1 MIFLFEN
8 SQVDVSRCELRREG
22 EVIPVEP
29 QVFDLL
35 VYFIKHRERVVTKD
49 ELYES
54 IWKGRF
60 VSETTLTS
68 RINAVRK
75 AVGDTGEQQRIIRTI
90 PRKGFRFVSELH
102 SEYPQSKG
110 SAALVAASADV
121 MPSLPLPDKPSIA
134 VLPFQNI
141 SSDPEQEYFA
151 DGVVEAITAALSRI
165 KDFFVIARNSA
176 FVFKGRTATVQDIGR
191 ELGVAYVL
199 EGSVQRLGSRLRV
212 TVQLVE
218 TARGS
223 HLWAEKYDGTIQDL
237 FDFQD
242 QITERIAGALQPSI
256 RIAEIERVRRKRPHE
271 LGAYDY
277 TMRAMRHVW
286 LLEEAEAT
294 RGLAL
299 LDQAL
304 AIDNEYS
311 LALALSAWC
320 WAQRSVYNW
329 VDDSAAARAQALRLA
344 DKAACYS
351 PDEPLILAV
360 LGTVHTLVRQFG
372 VARVMLERAVAL
384 DPNAAWAHS
393 RLGWLDVYSDRPDPA
408 RKSFEKALRL
418 SPLDPMNFNH
428 YVGLGSARQVAEDY
442 SEAADLFLRALQE
455 RPNALWIHR
464 NLAPA
469 LYAAGRLEEAFASR
483 DILLASYPHL
493 TIRQF
498 NEVMVFSQPALD
510 RMSAHLRA
518 LGVPE

>member
-1 MIFLFEN
+1 MIFVFEN
-8 SQVDVSRCELRREG
+8 TEVDVTRCELKRDG
-22 EVIPVEP
+22 SIVSVEP

-35 VYFIKHRERVVTKD
+35 VYLINHRDRVVTKD
-49 ELYES
+49 ELYDS
-54 IWKGRF
+54 IWKGRI

-75 AVGDTGEQQRIIRTI
+75 AVGDSGEHQRIIRTI
-90 PRKGFRFVSELH
+90 PRKGFRFVIELC
-102 SEYPQSKG
+102 SP
-110 SAALVAASADV
+110 SAELTSLATSSARV
-121 MPSLPLPDKPSIA
+121 MQDTSGLALPDKPSIA
-134 VLPFQNI
+134 VLPFQNM
-141 SSDPEQEYFA
+141 SGDPEQEYFA

-165 KDFFVIARNSA
+165 RDFFVIARNSA
-176 FVFKGRTATVQDIGR
+176 FVFKGRAATVQDIGR
-191 ELGVAYVL
+191 ELGVAYAL
-199 EGSVQRLGSRLRV
+199 EGSVQRIGDRLRV

-223 HLWAEKYDGTIQDL
+223 HLWAEKYDGTIEDL

-242 QITERIAGALQPSI
+242 QITERVAGALQPSI

-286 LLEEAEAT
+286 LLEEAEAKL
-294 RGLAL
+294 GLAL
-299 LDQAL
+299 LEQAL
-304 AIDNEYS
+304 AIDPEYP

-320 WAQRSVYNW
+320 WAQHSVYNW
-329 VDDSAAARAQALRLA
+329 VDTAAAARAQALSLA
-344 DKAACYS
+344 DRAACYS

-372 VARVMLERAVAL
+372 VARVMLERAITL

-408 RKSFEKALRL
+408 RISFERALRL

-455 RPNALWIHR
+455 RPNALWVHR

-469 LYAAGRLEEAFASR
+469 LYAAGRLSEAYASR
-483 DILLASYPHL
+483 DILLASYPNL

-498 NEVMVFSQPALD
+498 NEVMVFSRPTLE
-510 RMSAHLRA
+510 RVSSHLRA